1 LPKGNQVD
9 TVSLSQRPA
18 TADRPSLPCIQAH
31 SSDTTAGTLS
41 GSPLQQLPSGSGSD
55 DFMDL
60 VFSTSDM
67 DSCSTDLTMQRS
79 LEFLFPGLSHDA
91 PQTVSSVEQASHG
104 SNRSPNGVGDST
116 QLLHED
122 LSSDTWNMGG
132 CWENYLKPLPT
143 PPHFNISSN
152 ESPVF
157 SETSRHFEDEAE
169 RIAALFCQQTCHTLS
184 IEDETGPNP
193 WRTLIWP
200 LTTDHPVVYHAVAA
214 LTCYSMCKQQA
225 QLQLEGARHA
235 RQSLRTLGKVDAN
248 GDGMLI
254 AALAANIAL
263 GFAESWDY
271 KESATGLD
279 HIRGGTILLQQL
291 LSNRGNIVPVSE
303 EEDRLDFLAH
313 TWTYMDVL
321 ARFTCDDL
329 SLPPSANISVINLN
343 SFGRD
348 PSRLDPLMGYSTTL
362 FPIMRRV
369 ANLINRVRARE
380 TSRNSPAIIS
390 NALELRREIEHWT
403 PPIDLEITDDPSQT
417 MIDAI
422 QTAEAYRWSTLLIL
436 YQAVPELPNLTS
448 YGELAQKILV
458 YLATIPLS
466 STTIIVHMFPLM
478 IAGCDAVEEEDR
490 DFVRERWDAM
500 SKRMV
505 TGSVDRCLKIIEEV
519 WKRREEYLRTR
530 GLSFTSNG
538 LRVTAA
544 PAESTALSEE
554 IATFIGFD
562 NSPGANTM
570 SSGGSAASFRERL
583 VRKGNDF
590 PISAAFKKGVDMLT
604 RSGCTEYTVRG
615 RLHWLGVM
623 KDWNWQCEFVPS

>member
-1 LPKGNQVD
+1 
-9 TVSLSQRPA
+9 
-18 TADRPSLPCIQAH
+18 
-31 SSDTTAGTLS
+31 
-41 GSPLQQLPSGSGSD
+41 
-55 DFMDL
+55 MDL

-67 DSCSTDLTMQRS
+67 DSCPTDLTMQRS

-91 PQTVSSVEQASHG
+91 PQTMSLVEQALHG
-104 SNRSPNGVGDST
+104 SNRSPKDVGDSS
-116 QLLHED
+116 QLLHEG
-122 LSSDTWNMGG
+122 LPSDAWNTGG
-132 CWENYLKPLPT
+132 CWEDYLRPLPT
-143 PPHFNISSN
+143 PLQFNLSSS
-152 ESPVF
+152 ESPEF
-157 SETSRHFEDEAE
+157 SGTSRNLEDEAE
-169 RIAALFCQQTCHTLS
+169 RIAALFCQRTCHTLT

-193 WRTLIWP
+193 WKTLIWP
-200 LTTDHPVVYHAVAA
+200 LTKDHPVVYHAVAA

-225 QLQLEGARHA
+225 QLRLEGARHA
-235 RQSLRTLGKVDAN
+235 RQSMHILGETDAS

-254 AALAANIAL
+254 AALAATVAL
-263 GFAESWDY
+263 GFAESWNY
-271 KESATGLD
+271 EASATGLD
-279 HIRGGTILLQQL
+279 HLCGGTILLQQL
-291 LSNRGNIVPVSE
+291 LSNRGDIVPVSE
-303 EEDRLDFLAH
+303 EEERLDFLAH

-329 SLPPSANISVINLN
+329 SLPPSTNISVIKLN

-348 PSRLDPLMGYSTTL
+348 SSKLDPLMGYSTTL

-369 ANLINRVRARE
+369 ARLINRVRARE

-403 PPIDLEITDDPSQT
+403 PPIDLEVIDDPSQT

-490 DFVRERWDAM
+490 DFVRERWHAM

-505 TGSVDRCLKIIEEV
+505 TGSVDRCLKITEEV

-538 LRVTAA
+538 LRVTTA
-544 PAESTALSEE
+544 PAESTAFSEE
-554 IATFIGFD
+554 IASFIGFD
-562 NSPGANTM
+562 TSPGANTT
-570 SSGGSAASFRERL
+570 SSVSSAASFRERF

-590 PISAAFKKGVDMLT
+590 PISAAFKRGVDMLT

-623 KDWNWQCEFVPS
+623 KDWNWQCEFVPL